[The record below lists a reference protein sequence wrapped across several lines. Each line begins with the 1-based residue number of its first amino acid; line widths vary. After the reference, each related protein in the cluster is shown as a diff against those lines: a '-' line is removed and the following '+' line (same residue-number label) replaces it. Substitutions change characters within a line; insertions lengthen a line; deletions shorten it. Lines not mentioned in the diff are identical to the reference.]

1 MLLCDM
7 LADPAISSLDALT
20 MSATEAEA
28 ISSNVSSAVDTNI
41 HAYPELCKERSAYFR
56 ER

>member
-7 LADPAISSLDALT
+7 LADPAISSLDALI